1 MLLSEIR
8 KMTLKDLEN
17 KNLWY
22 ELKGTDILNQ
32 GDLFIYTNHIYTLEE
47 VFNYAGQTLNFYLR
61 IYPLFRCFRELKVTP
76 KGNKLIPKGV

>member
-47 VFNYAGQTLNFYLR
+47 VFNYAGQTLNFYLS
-61 IYPLFRCFRELKVTP
+61 IYPSFRCFRKLKVTP